1 MDKIK
6 AFFNN
11 KITKT
16 VEFILIAICCGG
28 LIFAG
33 VTVEEVA
40 KVPALVAGYSW
51 CYFCTYYIYYFD
63 CEEIRKNE
71 K

>member
-11 KITKT
+11 RITIT

-40 KVPALVAGYSW
+40 KVPALVAGILGAISALIT
-51 CYFCTYYIYYFD
+51 FITSIV
-63 CEEIRKNE
+63 K

>member
-6 AFFNN
+6 AFFHN
-11 KITKT
+11 KITIT

-33 VTVEEVA
+33 VTVEQIA
-40 KVPALVAGYSW
+40 KVPAMVAGILGAISA
-51 CYFCTYYIYYFD
+51 FILYI
-63 CEEIRKNE
+63 IGMTK

>member
-1 MDKIK
+1 MLEKIK

-16 VEFILIAICCGG
+16 VEFVLIAICCGG

-33 VTVEEVA
+33 VTVEEIA
-40 KVPALVAGYSW
+40 KVPALVAGILGVISA
-51 CYFCTYYIYYFD
+51 FIIYITS
-63 CEEIRKNE
+63 IAK

>member
-1 MDKIK
+1 MWEKIK

-11 KITKT
+11 KIVQI
-16 VEFILIAICCGG
+16 VEFVLIAICCGG

-33 VTVEEVA
+33 ISYEEVA
-40 KVPALVAGYSW
+40 KIPALVAGILGAISALIM
-51 CYFCTYYIYYFD
+51 FITNLV
-63 CEEIRKNE
+63 K

>member
-6 AFFNN
+6 AFFHN
-11 KITKT
+11 KIVIT

-40 KVPALVAGYSW
+40 KVPALVAGILGAISALIT
-51 CYFCTYYIYYFD
+51 FITSIV
-63 CEEIRKNE
+63 K

>member
-6 AFFNN
+6 AFFHN
-11 KITKT
+11 KITIT
-16 VEFILIAICCGG
+16 VEFILIAICCAG

-33 VTVEEVA
+33 VTVEQIA
-40 KVPALVAGYSW
+40 KVPAMVAGIHGAISA
-51 CYFCTYYIYYFD
+51 FIIYITT
-63 CEEIRKNE
+63 IAK

>member
-6 AFFNN
+6 AFFNK

-40 KVPALVAGYSW
+40 KVPALVAGILGAISALIT
-51 CYFCTYYIYYFD
+51 FITSIV
-63 CEEIRKNE
+63 K

>member
-1 MDKIK
+1 MLEKIK

-33 VTVEEVA
+33 VTIEEVA
-40 KVPALVAGYSW
+40 KVPALVAGILGAISALIT
-51 CYFCTYYIYYFD
+51 FITSIV
-63 CEEIRKNE
+63 K

>member
-6 AFFNN
+6 AFFNS

-16 VEFILIAICCGG
+16 VEFILIALCCGG

-40 KVPALVAGYSW
+40 KVPALVAGILGAISALVT
-51 CYFCTYYIYYFD
+51 FITSIV
-63 CEEIRKNE
+63 K

>member
-11 KITKT
+11 KITET

-40 KVPALVAGYSW
+40 KVPALVAGILGAISALIT
-51 CYFCTYYIYYFD
+51 FITSIV
-63 CEEIRKNE
+63 K

>member
-6 AFFNN
+6 TFFDN

-40 KVPALVAGYSW
+40 KVPALVAGILGAISALIT
-51 CYFCTYYIYYFD
+51 FITSIV
-63 CEEIRKNE
+63 K

>member
-6 AFFNN
+6 AFFHN
-11 KITKT
+11 KITIT
-16 VEFILIAICCGG
+16 VEFILIAICCAG

-33 VTVEEVA
+33 VTVEQIA
-40 KVPALVAGYSW
+40 KVPAMVAGILGAISA
-51 CYFCTYYIYYFD
+51 FIIYITT
-63 CEEIRKNE
+63 IAK

>member
-11 KITKT
+11 MITKT

-40 KVPALVAGYSW
+40 KVPALVAGILGAISALIT
-51 CYFCTYYIYYFD
+51 FITSIV
-63 CEEIRKNE
+63 K

>member
-6 AFFNN
+6 AFFDN

-33 VTVEEVA
+33 VTVGEVA
-40 KVPALVAGYSW
+40 KVPALVSGILGAISALIMFIKGIVS
-51 CYFCTYYIYYFD
+51 
-63 CEEIRKNE
+63 K
-71 K
+71 

>member
-16 VEFILIAICCGG
+16 VEFILIALCCGG
-28 LIFAG
+28 LIYAG

-40 KVPALVAGYSW
+40 KVPALVAGILGAISALIT
-51 CYFCTYYIYYFD
+51 FITSIV
-63 CEEIRKNE
+63 K

>member
-16 VEFILIAICCGG
+16 VEFILIVICCGG

-40 KVPALVAGYSW
+40 KVPALVAGILGAISALIT
-51 CYFCTYYIYYFD
+51 FITSIV
-63 CEEIRKNE
+63 K

>member
-6 AFFNN
+6 AFFDN
-11 KITKT
+11 KITKA

-40 KVPALVAGYSW
+40 KVPALVAGILGAISALIT
-51 CYFCTYYIYYFD
+51 FITSIV
-63 CEEIRKNE
+63 K

>member
-6 AFFNN
+6 AFINN

-40 KVPALVAGYSW
+40 KVPALVAGILGAISALIT
-51 CYFCTYYIYYFD
+51 FITSIV
-63 CEEIRKNE
+63 K

>member
-16 VEFILIAICCGG
+16 VEFILIAICCSG

-40 KVPALVAGYSW
+40 KVPALVAGILGAISALIT
-51 CYFCTYYIYYFD
+51 FITSIV
-63 CEEIRKNE
+63 K

>member
-11 KITKT
+11 KIVQI
-16 VEFILIAICCGG
+16 VEFVLIAICCGG

-40 KVPALVAGYSW
+40 KVPALVAGILGAISALIM
-51 CYFCTYYIYYFD
+51 FIKG
-63 CEEIRKNE
+63 IVSK
-71 K
+71 

>member
-40 KVPALVAGYSW
+40 KVPALVAGILGLVAD
-51 CYFCTYYIYYFD
+51 FIVYITS
-63 CEEIRKNE
+63 IISK

>member
-40 KVPALVAGYSW
+40 KVPALVAGILGTISALIT
-51 CYFCTYYIYYFD
+51 FITSIV
-63 CEEIRKNE
+63 K

>member
-1 MDKIK
+1 MLEKIK

-40 KVPALVAGYSW
+40 KVPALVAGILGAISALIT
-51 CYFCTYYIYYFD
+51 FITSIV
-63 CEEIRKNE
+63 K

>member
-11 KITKT
+11 KIVQI
-16 VEFILIAICCGG
+16 VEFVLIAICCAG

-40 KVPALVAGYSW
+40 KVPALVAGILGAISALIM
-51 CYFCTYYIYYFD
+51 FIKG
-63 CEEIRKNE
+63 IVSK
-71 K
+71 

>member
-40 KVPALVAGYSW
+40 KVPALVAGILGAISALVT
-51 CYFCTYYIYYFD
+51 FITSIV
-63 CEEIRKNE
+63 K

>member
-6 AFFNN
+6 AFFDN

-33 VTVEEVA
+33 ATVEEVA
-40 KVPALVAGYSW
+40 KVPALVAGILGAISALIT
-51 CYFCTYYIYYFD
+51 FITSIV
-63 CEEIRKNE
+63 K

>member
-6 AFFNN
+6 AFFDN

-16 VEFILIAICCGG
+16 LEFILIAICCGG

-40 KVPALVAGYSW
+40 KVPALVAGILGAISALIT
-51 CYFCTYYIYYFD
+51 FITSIV
-63 CEEIRKNE
+63 K

>member
-40 KVPALVAGYSW
+40 KVPALVAGILGAISALIA
-51 CYFCTYYIYYFD
+51 FITSIV
-63 CEEIRKNE
+63 K

>member
-6 AFFNN
+6 AFFQNR
-11 KITKT
+11 ITIT
-16 VEFILIAICCGG
+16 IEFVLIAICCAG

-33 VTVEEVA
+33 VTVEQIA
-40 KVPALVAGYSW
+40 KVPAMVAGILGAISA
-51 CYFCTYYIYYFD
+51 FIIYITT
-63 CEEIRKNE
+63 ISK

>member
-6 AFFNN
+6 AFFDN

-40 KVPALVAGYSW
+40 KVPALVAGILGAISALIT
-51 CYFCTYYIYYFD
+51 FITSIA
-63 CEEIRKNE
+63 K

>member
-1 MDKIK
+1 MDKTK
-6 AFFNN
+6 AFFDN

-40 KVPALVAGYSW
+40 KVPALVAGILGAISALIT
-51 CYFCTYYIYYFD
+51 FITSIV
-63 CEEIRKNE
+63 K

>member
-1 MDKIK
+1 MNKIK
-6 AFFNN
+6 AFFDN
-11 KITKT
+11 KVTKT

-40 KVPALVAGYSW
+40 KVPALVSGILGAISALIMFIKGIVS
-51 CYFCTYYIYYFD
+51 
-63 CEEIRKNE
+63 K
-71 K
+71 

>member
-6 AFFNN
+6 AFFDN

-33 VTVEEVA
+33 VAVEEVA
-40 KVPALVAGYSW
+40 KVPALVAGILGAISALIT
-51 CYFCTYYIYYFD
+51 FITSIV
-63 CEEIRKNE
+63 K

>member
-6 AFFNN
+6 AFFEN

-40 KVPALVAGYSW
+40 KVPALVAGILGAISALVT
-51 CYFCTYYIYYFD
+51 FITSIV
-63 CEEIRKNE
+63 K

>member
-33 VTVEEVA
+33 VTIEEVA
-40 KVPALVAGYSW
+40 KVPALVAGILGAISALIT
-51 CYFCTYYIYYFD
+51 FITSIV
-63 CEEIRKNE
+63 K